1 MFWSL
6 LSSPSWCH
14 PFSNWQTPT
23 HPSKPNSA
31 GASWAGGVAGEAL
44 LSAPPPYRPTSS
56 SSRSLARGRS
66 HFQMSMVKSVL
77 LLLKMGQR
85 GHESGHHHSDHQP
98 PQAWGDRGRC
108 DPCPGRAPAPGSP
121 PAQAPPSDAPPGPCK

>member
-77 LLLKMGQR
+77 LLLKMEVSEDMRAAIITAIISPRRPGGTGAAVTLPGPR
-85 GHESGHHHSDHQP
+85 PRPREPS
-98 PQAWGDRGRC
+98 
-108 DPCPGRAPAPGSP
+108 CPGPAV
-121 PAQAPPSDAPPGPCK
+121 